1 MADKSLKDLNYG
13 HPGVASYDLENR
25 GWAFARNYKKRIF
38 KQILIPTTSSSTRN
52 HATPKTAPPF
62 SLKTPVN
69 RTSIQDEFSN
79 TVQDDPLLAPATEII
94 PDLALVSAAIS
105 SAASTYDPLVSGLLS
120 FGSITPRGRDEAWQ
134 MAALPT
140 GETGS
145 ILQLCILDDETHG
158 WTTEPRPWVRGQT
171 LKAAESAFWNEEAAP
186 IQQVCIAR
194 SEENRPLLAVRL
206 PTRTVLFHP
215 DYVRQPRAAAIS
227 PFYRL
232 PASTIQ
238 PNRIL
243 SIHQNDTGGF
253 AHVDVAFNPD
263 FQLQFALV
271 DQSQTWS
278 VWDIEHRLRL
288 GRYSASCM
296 LRGKVNESDDGD
308 TTGQDGWA
316 RVLWVADVT
325 TLMVCNRRRLSIVSI
340 RGGSTSYLPCQEI
353 FSERSADW
361 ILDVKLH
368 PKDRS
373 RVFVLTSTRIS
384 LIAVTPPSELP
395 SSADDTGAKILL
407 SWRHYRGA
415 EDFTLGLS
423 AQMLADDGMCQAQ
436 PM

>member
-1 MADKSLKDLNYG
+1 
-13 HPGVASYDLENR
+13 
-25 GWAFARNYKKRIF
+25 
-38 KQILIPTTSSSTRN
+38 
-52 HATPKTAPPF
+52 
-62 SLKTPVN
+62 
-69 RTSIQDEFSN
+69 
-79 TVQDDPLLAPATEII
+79 
-94 PDLALVSAAIS
+94 LVSAAIS

-120 FGSITPRGRDEAWQ
+120 FGSITPRGRDEAWR

-171 LKAAESAFWNEEAAP
+171 LKAAESGFWNEEAAP
-186 IQQVCIAR
+186 IQQVCFAH
-194 SEENRPLLAVRL
+194 SEEKRPLLAVRL

-215 DYVRQPRAAAIS
+215 DYDRQPHAAAIS

-288 GRYSASCM
+288 GTYSASCM
-296 LRGKVNESDDGD
+296 LRGKVNDSDDGD

-325 TLMVCNRRRLSIVSI
+325 TLMVCNRRHLSIVSI

-373 RVFVLTSTRIS
+373 RVFVLTSTRLS
-384 LIAVTPPSELP
+384 LIAVTPPSELQ

-423 AQMLADDGMCQAQ
+423 AQTLADDGMCQAQ

>member
-1 MADKSLKDLNYG
+1 
-13 HPGVASYDLENR
+13 
-25 GWAFARNYKKRIF
+25 
-38 KQILIPTTSSSTRN
+38 
-52 HATPKTAPPF
+52 
-62 SLKTPVN
+62 
-69 RTSIQDEFSN
+69 
-79 TVQDDPLLAPATEII
+79 
-94 PDLALVSAAIS
+94 
-105 SAASTYDPLVSGLLS
+105 
-120 FGSITPRGRDEAWQ
+120 

-186 IQQVCIAR
+186 IQQVCFAR
-194 SEENRPLLAVRL
+194 SEEKRPLLAVRL